1 MLSIQEVE
9 QFIHF
14 IIRLIWRLNIDVK
27 NVQYNAS
34 DQKGL
39 KMPISMLFQ
48 AEHPGIYT
56 RISDRLS
63 RGYMVHTLRF
73 VYVACVYTYACVR
86 MYEWMRLVIT
96 PFDLFGWQNGT
107 LNYNIYVY
115 HSFFIFHFL
124 FNMNDSFFPPQTICA
139 TYKHCFP
146 FRSSLCLALSL
157 CPFVQIL
164 CFPDSYLCEFSYAH

>member
-27 NVQYNAS
+27 NVQYNAF
-34 DQKGL
+34 DLKGL
-39 KMPISMLFQ
+39 KMPISMLVQ

-63 RGYMVHTLRF
+63 RGYMEHTLRL
-73 VYVACVYTYACVR
+73 VYVAYVCVCVR
-86 MYEWMRLVIT
+86 MYECMRL
-96 PFDLFGWQNGT
+96 FDLFGWQNGT

-124 FNMNDSFFPPQTICA
+124 FNMNDSFFPPFVPLTNTVFPSGAACA
-139 TYKHCFP
+139 W
-146 FRSSLCLALSL
+146 L
-157 CPFVQIL
+157 
-164 CFPDSYLCEFSYAH
+164 YLCARSYKF